1 MVLVMHLW
9 GMRFLLLAALVA
21 GVLATPLGGSA
32 DDGSGARLA
41 AAVAAPAPRPVERVA
56 LRADGPGV
64 QARDLALTAARLRS
78 TLSVQPGVDLVAL
91 TWRSGAPSVQ
101 LRARTAGR
109 WGTWQT
115 PEVLPDAPDRA
126 SGEGARQGTDQVWTP
141 GADALQVRAAGA
153 VPPSLRLSLVAVEE
167 TPADLRTA
175 RLGRSA
181 TDGTDTAS
189 ASAAA
194 ARNRFRPAMRG
205 RGAWGANESWRTG
218 SPTYNRTVQQVH
230 VHHTVNSNDY
240 RPGEVPGLIRG
251 MYRYHTGS
259 LGWSDLGYNAV
270 VDRFGRTWVGRA
282 GGITRRVRGAHTLG
296 FNSTSTGVAV
306 LGNFETARPSS
317 KVVTAL
323 VRYAAWKLHKDGRNP
338 RGRVTVFSHGSDRYR
353 YGAKP
358 RLPTIDGHRDTSETA
373 CPGEFLYRKLPVIR
387 QRAAARI
394 ARLR

>member
-1 MVLVMHLW
+1 MHLW
-9 GMRFLLLAALVA
+9 GMRLVLLAALVA
-21 GVLATPLGGSA
+21 GVLATPIANTAEDVPGST
-32 DDGSGARLA
+32 A
-41 AAVAAPAPRPVERVA
+41 AAAPAAPGPRPVEQVA
-56 LRADGPGV
+56 LRPEGPGL
-64 QARDLALTAARLRS
+64 QARDLALTPARLRS
-78 TLSVQPGVDLVAL
+78 TLEVRPGVDLLAL
-91 TWRSGAPSVQ
+91 TWRGAAPAVQ
-101 LRARTAGR
+101 VRTRARSTGR
-109 WGTWQT
+109 WGTWQA

-126 SGEGARQGTDQVWTP
+126 SGEGARQGTDQVFTP
-141 GADALQVRAAGA
+141 GADAVQVRAAGA
-153 VPPSLRLSLVAVEE
+153 TPRSLRLSLVAVEE

-175 RLGRSA
+175 RLDR
-181 TDGTDTAS
+181 TAAGS
-189 ASAAA
+189 SDPAAAAA
-194 ARNRFRPAMRG
+194 ARNRFRPVLRG
-205 RGAWGANESWRTG
+205 RGAWGADERLRSG

-240 RPGEVPGLIRG
+240 RPGQVPGLIRG
-251 MYRYHTGS
+251 MYRYHTVS

-270 VDRFGRTWVGRA
+270 VDRFGRIWVGRA

-323 VRYAAWKLHKDGRNP
+323 VRYAAWKLYKDGRNP

-358 RLPTIDGHRDTSETA
+358 RLPTIDGHRDTSQTA

-394 ARLR
+394 ARMR

>member
-1 MVLVMHLW
+1 MHLW
-9 GMRFLLLAALVA
+9 GMRFLLLAALMA
-21 GVLATPLGGSA
+21 GVLATPLGGPVE
-32 DDGSGARLA
+32 DGVGAPA
-41 AAVAAPAPRPVERVA
+41 AAASAPAPRPVERVV

-64 QARDLALTAARLRS
+64 QARDLALTTARLRS

-91 TWRSGAPSVQ
+91 TWRGSAPAVQ

-126 SGEGARQGTDQVWTP
+126 SGEGSRQGTDQVWTP
-141 GADALQVRAAGA
+141 GADALQVRAAGP
-153 VPPSLRLSLVAVEE
+153 VPRSLRLSLVAVEE

-181 TDGTDTAS
+181 AAAPD

-194 ARNRFRPAMRG
+194 SARNKFRPALRG
-205 RGAWGANESWRTG
+205 RGAWGADERWRSG

-317 KVVTAL
+317 KVVTAI
-323 VRYAAWKLHKDGRNP
+323 VRFAAWKLHKDGRNP
-338 RGRVTVFSHGSDRYR
+338 RGRVTVFSHGSDRFR

-358 RLPTIDGHRDTSETA
+358 RLPVIDGHRDTSETA
-373 CPGEFLYRKLPVIR
+373 CPGEYLYRKLPVIR
-387 QRAAARI
+387 QRAAARV
-394 ARLR
+394 ARMR